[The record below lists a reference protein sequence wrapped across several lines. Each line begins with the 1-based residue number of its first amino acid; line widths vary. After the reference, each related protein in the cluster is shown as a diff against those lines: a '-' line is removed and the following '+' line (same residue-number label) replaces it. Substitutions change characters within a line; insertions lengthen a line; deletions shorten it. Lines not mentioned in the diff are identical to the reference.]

1 MTNASREHEAYRLFE
16 KGLAAF
22 QRDDADQSWHYA
34 KQAAEAMPKSFDAQN
49 LAGAASLSAGDY
61 EAAIHH
67 FACAVRL
74 APTPQAEAANWLGAG
89 RAWLNL
95 ARSDRAYTAFRRGL
109 SLAPD
114 WPPLQTGLA
123 TSLNDLG
130 RHAEAEAM
138 ARSALRA
145 NPKDTVAQVIL
156 GASLI
161 QQDQF
166 EEAAELLKP
175 LAHDMS
181 SGLQARNYL
190 ALLRQA
196 SGDLDGARKLLRE
209 LLDDAPDFPAYAQL
223 SQLKRFTSRDDP
235 DFKRLEARLK
245 KVDELIIPE
254 QIDTLFALAKAYDDL
269 GASEKAKPLL
279 VRANELESLNK
290 PYKKEQHESRMAR
303 IEKLFTEDFVHA
315 YPDAGLKEIRPIF
328 IVSLP
333 RSGSTLIEQMIAS
346 HSKVC
351 GGGELGHFARVAN
364 ALSLKWGAREDFPNI
379 DPVAAANDLR
389 EAGDRYRDLTA
400 RLTLLHPYFT
410 DKSLENTL
418 YVGLIPMMLPDAK
431 IVHIRR
437 HPLATALG
445 LYRQRFAQAVRYSY
459 DLDHIVSY
467 YKAYTRLMGHWRH
480 VAADHFIEVFH
491 ESLVTHPQAV
501 LTNVFDYVGLEFE
514 PQCLEFHTL
523 QRPVHTA
530 SAAQVRRPIEGVGL
544 TRHERYA
551 DLLAPVADALAEE
564 IGQYERDLKKDL
576 SELEGQKVEVG
587 S

>member
-1 MTNASREHEAYRLFE
+1 MKSNSKTIDSHPLFE
-16 KGLAAF
+16 KALAAF
-22 QRDDADQSWHYA
+22 QRDEADQSWHYA
-34 KQAAEAMPKSFDAQN
+34 KQAAEATPDSFDVQN
-49 LAGAASLSAGDY
+49 LAGAAALSAGAY
-61 EAAIHH
+61 ESAIHH

-74 APTPQAEAANWLGAG
+74 APTPQAEAANWLGSG
-89 RAWLNL
+89 RAWLSL

-109 SLAPD
+109 SLAPN

-123 TSLNDLG
+123 TALNDLG

-138 ARSALRA
+138 ARSALQA
-145 NPKDTVAQVIL
+145 NPKDVVAQVIL

-166 EEAAELLKP
+166 EEAAELLEP
-175 LAHDMS
+175 LANDRF

-190 ALLRQA
+190 ALLRQV
-196 SGDLDGARKLLRE
+196 SGDLDGARKRLRE
-209 LLDDAPDFPAYAQL
+209 ILDDAPDFPAYAQL
-223 SQLKRFTSRDDP
+223 SQLKRFTSRDDS
-235 DFKRLEARLK
+235 DLIRLESRLEK
-245 KVDELIIPE
+245 IDELVPPE
-254 QIDTLFALAKAYDDL
+254 QVDTLFALAKAYDDL
-269 GASEKAKPLL
+269 GEVEKAKPLL
-279 VRANELESLNK
+279 IRANNLESINK
-290 PYKKEQHESRMAR
+290 PYQKEQHEGRMAR
-303 IEKLFTEDFVHA
+303 IEKLFTEEFIHA
-315 YPDAGLKEIRPIF
+315 YPDAGLKELRPIF
-328 IVSLP
+328 VVSLP

-364 ALSLKWGAREDFPNI
+364 ALSLKWGARKDFPNI

-410 DKSLENTL
+410 DKSLENIL

-459 DLDHIVSY
+459 DLDHIASY
-467 YKAYTRLMGHWRH
+467 YKAYTRLMDHWRQ
-480 VAADHFIEVFH
+480 VASKNFIEVFQ
-491 ESLVTHPQAV
+491 ENLVAHPKAV
-501 LTNVFDYVGLEFE
+501 LTDIFDYVGLEFE
-514 PQCLEFHTL
+514 PHCLDFHRL

-530 SAAQVRRPIEGVGL
+530 SAAQVRRPIEEVGL

-551 DLLAPVADALAEE
+551 DLLAPVSDALAKE
-564 IGQYERDLKKDL
+564 IAQYEDDLKRHL
-576 SELEGQKVEVG
+576 LELERRDVDNH
-587 S
+587 